1 MNKTEE
7 LLARVA
13 AGTHRIDDYGNVTR
27 WVASRQEWVTCES
40 YRRDV
45 VKRAL
50 IALHSFR
57 ALVKAGLSV

>member
-1 MNKTEE
+1 MTKTQE

-13 AGTHRIDDYGNVTR
+13 SGTHRIDDCGNVTR

-45 VKRAL
+45 VMRAR

-57 ALVKAGLSV
+57 ALVKAGFKV